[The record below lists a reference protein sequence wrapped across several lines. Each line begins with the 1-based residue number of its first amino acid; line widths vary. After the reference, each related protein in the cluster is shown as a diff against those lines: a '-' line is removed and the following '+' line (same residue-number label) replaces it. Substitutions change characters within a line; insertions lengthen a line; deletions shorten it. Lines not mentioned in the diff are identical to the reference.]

1 MKTLLLLLIFNQPD
15 GSQVEI
21 VWKRDL
27 DRTTCQHMA
36 ESIWN
41 SPGEVAYW
49 DDQGPVPALD
59 AACVYPA
66 QLSAPE

>member
-1 MKTLLLLLIFNQPD
+1 MKTLLLLLIFNQAD
-15 GSQVEI
+15 GSSVEL
-21 VWKRDL
+21 VWRSGL
-27 DRTTCQHMA
+27 DRAECQAMA

-41 SPGEVAYW
+41 GPGEVAYY

>member
-15 GSQVEI
+15 GSSVEL
-21 VWKRDL
+21 VWRSGL
-27 DRTTCQHMA
+27 SFA
-36 ESIWN
+36 ECDAMQRAIWN
-41 SPGEVAYW
+41 GPGEVAYY
-49 DDQGPVPALD
+49 DDHGPVPALD